1 MPKRGSQ
8 ARHAAAK
15 SPHSAAADS
24 PASNDWPRLIW
35 LAGTALYVG
44 LFLATRLP
52 SVEAVT
58 GETWRRWQFAA
69 LLVQPDALWESW
81 TGGPGAW
88 GVADRLPI
96 VGLAAVILVVAAAAG
111 DLLLRA
117 LRVATFLTWA
127 ERAFFASAAGLNLL
141 SLWTLGI
148 GLAGGLA
155 ERAWWIVPGT
165 GAVVAWLAWCALDVR
180 HKRASHAA
188 LRDKPAVAL
197 KPGFESFSRLSV
209 GATENR
215 FATRFFIVLAVPLAV
230 AIVLGGM
237 LPPVE
242 FDVREYHLQAPKE
255 FFERGRVEFLPHNV
269 YGNMPLGVEM
279 HALAAMCVSRD
290 WWWGALVGKAIS
302 AAFAPLTA
310 LGLFAAGRRLFSSTA
325 GALAAL
331 VYLSIPWVAQGA
343 TLGLVEAGTGC
354 YLLATLVAASRLSV
368 HEKSATEPHRAGW
381 TLLTGFLAGGAMA
394 TKYPA
399 AAFVVL
405 PIGAWVAWTSWRQQ
419 RIHGRSNRSAAVAA
433 HTHSALLDKPAVSPP
448 MHRARDTAFALT
460 LFAIAVAAGGGL
472 WLAKNWALAGNP
484 VYPLAY
490 DWFDG
495 WFEGATRT
503 AELNAQWQQA
513 HRPPNFEPADFWRRL
528 AGFVLT
534 SEWLSPL
541 VWPLAA
547 LGLVLGWRDGRVKW
561 WLGYVALCFALWWL
575 LTHRIDRFWVPVLP
589 IVALLAGGAVN
600 SATTTP
606 WRRGLMALV
615 GVGVLWNFV
624 VITSGIG
631 GGDNRYFESLDRLKL
646 DPSRL
651 APWHAWL
658 NTHTPAGQSV
668 LSVGDAQVFDLE
680 VPVLYN
686 TVFDPSIFESV
697 VRDEHGALRK
707 PAEIRERLRG
717 VAFVYVNWSEIVRY
731 RSPGNYG
738 FSSFVEPAIFKRLVA
753 EGVLAPPV
761 PEFADVPMQIFP
773 VRP

>member
-8 ARHAAAK
+8 ARR
-15 SPHSAAADS
+15 SASVA
-24 PASNDWPRLIW
+24 PRKTASALPTSSDWLLLAW

-52 SVEAVT
+52 SVEAVA

-69 LLVQPDALWESW
+69 LLAQPDALWESW

-88 GVADRLPI
+88 GVADRVPI
-96 VGLAAVILVVAAAAG
+96 VAMAAAMFLVAAAAG

-117 LRVATFLTWA
+117 LRLATSLTWA
-127 ERAFFASAAGLNLL
+127 ERAFLAATAGLNLL
-141 SLWTLGI
+141 SLWTLGV

-155 ERAWWIVPGT
+155 QRAWWIVPGT
-165 GAVVAWLAWCALDVR
+165 GAVVVWLTWCALDVR
-180 HKRASHAA
+180 RNRASHAA
-188 LRDKPAVAL
+188 LLGQPALAL
-197 KPGFESFSRLSV
+197 KPGFESVSNSSA

-215 FATRFFIVLAVPLAV
+215 FATWYFIVLAVPLAV

-255 FFERGRVEFLPHNV
+255 FLERGCVEFLPHNV

-279 HALAAMCVSRD
+279 HALAAMCLARD

-310 LGLFAAGRRLFSSTA
+310 LGLFAAGRRLISSTA

-331 VYLSIPWVAQGA
+331 VYLSIPWVAQVA

-354 YLLATLVAASRLSV
+354 YLLATLLAASRLSAR
-368 HEKSATEPHRAGW
+368 EKSVVEPHRAGW

-399 AAFVVL
+399 AVFVVL
-405 PIGAWVAWTSWRQQ
+405 PVGAWVAWRAWRSQ
-419 RIHGRSNRSAAVAA
+419 SNRKTPHHATTAAAK
-433 HTHSALLDKPAVSPP
+433 TSSALLGKSAIAPP
-448 MHRARDTAFALT
+448 MHRARDAAFALA
-460 LFAIAVAAGGGL
+460 LYAIAVAAGGGL

-484 VYPLAY
+484 VFPLAY

-495 WFEGATRT
+495 STRT

-513 HRPPNFEPADFWRRL
+513 HRPPNFEPADLWRRL

-541 VWPLAA
+541 VWPLAV
-547 LGLVLGWRDGRVKW
+547 LGAMLGWRDGRVKL
-561 WLGYVALCFALWWL
+561 WLGYVALFFALWWL

-589 IVALLAGGAVN
+589 IVALLAGGAA
-600 SATTTP
+600 SSSTTTP
-606 WRRGLMALV
+606 WRRGLLALV
-615 GVGVLWNFV
+615 GVGTLWNFV

-631 GGDNRYFESLDRLKL
+631 GGDNRYLESLDRLKL

-651 APWHAWL
+651 APWHAYL
-658 NTHTPAGQSV
+658 NTHTPAGKSV

-686 TVFDPSIFESV
+686 TVFDPSIFESI
-697 VRDEHGALRK
+697 VRDERGAVRS
-707 PAEIRERLRG
+707 PAEIRQRLRG
-717 VAFVYVNWSEIVRY
+717 VAFVYVNWGEIVRY

-738 FSSFVEPAIFKRLVA
+738 FSSFVEPAIFERLVA

-761 PEFADVPMQIFP
+761 PEFADLPVFP